1 MINKK
6 PEAEFRLKFC
16 LPFLNQKVLETG
28 KFTFS
33 GNDYL
38 DIFLIPLLYGQ
49 RKGTLGRKITCHLSI
64 VL

>member
-1 MINKK
+1 MIKKK

-16 LPFLNQKVLETG
+16 LPFLYQKVLETG

-38 DIFLIPLLYGQ
+38 DRLLIPLLYGR
-49 RKGTLGRKITCHLSI
+49 RKGTLGRKTTCHLSI
-64 VL
+64 LL